1 MDNFNFTFFLAEFFK
16 LKKFLNVSFEYLI
29 SYFKHKNIKI
39 ENQKNKEKEFKIL
52 NSNFC
57 SFKKEETSLI
67 GVYTKGMSGIFSE

>member
-16 LKKFLNVSFEYLI
+16 LKKFLNVSFEYL
-29 SYFKHKNIKI
+29 YLTLNKNIKI

>member
-16 LKKFLNVSFEYLI
+16 LKKFLNVSFEYL
-29 SYFKHKNIKI
+29 YLTLNKNIKI
-39 ENQKNKEKEFKIL
+39 ENQKHKEKEFKIL